1 MQHAKEV
8 IELMAAFP
16 GRDFRIKEI
25 LSYAS
30 RGRELSQRERHA
42 MRISVSRAL
51 QALSEAGSVLVRP
64 PRAARGGFAHYRWKA
79 E

>member
-1 MQHAKEV
+1 LQHAKEV

-16 GRDFRIKEI
+16 GRDFRIREI
-25 LSYAS
+25 LIYAS

-51 QALSEAGSVLVRP
+51 QALAEAGSVLVRP
-64 PRAARGGFAHYRWKA
+64 PRAARGGFAQYRWR

>member
-1 MQHAKEV
+1 MQHAREV
-8 IELMAAFP
+8 IELMAAYP

-25 LSYAS
+25 LQYAS

-51 QALSEAGSVLVRP
+51 QALSEAGNVLVRP
-64 PRAARGGFAHYRWKA
+64 PRAARGGFAHYRWR

>member
-1 MQHAKEV
+1 LYAREI
-8 IELMAAFP
+8 IELMGAYP

-30 RGRELSQRERHA
+30 RGRELSQRERHS
-42 MRISVSRAL
+42 MRIGVSRAL
-51 QALSEAGSVLVRP
+51 QAFSDSGSVLIRP
-64 PRAARGGFAHYRWKA
+64 PRAARGGFAQYRWR